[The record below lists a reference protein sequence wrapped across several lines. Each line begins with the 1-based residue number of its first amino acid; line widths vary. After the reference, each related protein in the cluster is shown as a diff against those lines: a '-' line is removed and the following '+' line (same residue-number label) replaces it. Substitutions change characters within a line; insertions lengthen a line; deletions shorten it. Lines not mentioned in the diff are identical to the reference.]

1 MKVVAIFIR
10 FELLCEHKFNVR
22 ITYFSRL
29 RIEIG
34 EQKNIEGTRIVE
46 VRKINVGKMIQIV
59 RMVMIKESLAAMRR
73 IGQEET
79 RIRSIGGV
87 IRMI

>member
-1 MKVVAIFIR
+1 M
-10 FELLCEHKFNVR
+10 CEHKFNVR
-22 ITYFSRL
+22 KTYFSRL
-29 RIEIG
+29 RTEIG

-59 RMVMIKESLAAMRR
+59 RMVMIKESLAAMPMRR

>member
-1 MKVVAIFIR
+1 M
-10 FELLCEHKFNVR
+10 CEHKFNVR
-22 ITYFSRL
+22 KTYFSRP

>member
-1 MKVVAIFIR
+1 MNYSIYVM
-10 FELLCEHKFNVR
+10 CEHKFNVR
-22 ITYFSRL
+22 TTYFSRP